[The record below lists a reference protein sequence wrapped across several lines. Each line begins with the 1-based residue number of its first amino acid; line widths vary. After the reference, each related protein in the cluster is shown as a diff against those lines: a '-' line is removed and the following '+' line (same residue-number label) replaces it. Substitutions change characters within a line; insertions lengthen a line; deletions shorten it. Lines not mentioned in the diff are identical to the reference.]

1 MSTPSDIGNGLIF
14 ALQDMA
20 TALFDSGLPIE
31 YRSAATEDL
40 CQGFGTKA
48 IQLVKEKQM
57 PCPEDQRL
65 LLEAIA
71 SGTQEGLPVCPHGE
85 RSFFGKESAY
95 RQFIWLT
102 LLETRSQ

>member
-1 MSTPSDIGNGLIF
+1 
-14 ALQDMA
+14 MA

-57 PCPEDQRL
+57 LCPEDQRL

-71 SGTQEGLPVCPHGE
+71 SGTQEGLPVCLQANG
-85 RSFFGKESAY
+85 RSSGTSQLTGNLFG
-95 RQFIWLT
+95 
-102 LLETRSQ
+102 